1 MKNLRDV
8 FFKEW
13 CMAVSGN
20 VKRLTLLQKIR
31 LLFCGWCAS
40 LYLWYLKKRYL
51 K

>member
-1 MKNLRDV
+1 MKSLHDV
-8 FFKEW
+8 FFKEG
-13 CMAVSGN
+13 CIAVTGK
-20 VKRLTLLQKIR
+20 VERLTLLQKVR